1 MNLLKRL
8 AAVFWL
14 LSFPIAQNSFASP
27 IDEINEAG
35 IQALSASN
43 EWHRLLHYEPG
54 FSQKQVLSQVDDDNF
69 FLAAEGKHNPIAELK
84 ATLSAFYLEV
94 DTTDP
99 KQLDQHALCQFP
111 ARWTFLNAQLT
122 LPQPAITQQQ
132 CPEFNQW
139 MNTLQP
145 NSISLIFASSYLNS
159 PSSMFGHTFLRVDP
173 ANVESGS
180 SWLSYAINFGAELNS
195 EDNSLLYAYKGL
207 FGGYPGFFSVIRYY
221 EKIKE
226 YSRIENRD
234 LWEYNLNLTPQE
246 THIMIS
252 HLWELRDIIFDYYF
266 FDENCSYRLLELLE
280 VARPGTSLR
289 DDFGSRAIPIDTV
302 RAVIDGGFVDSVTY
316 RPSVA
321 TLLEHDVN
329 QLSDDQQ
336 FQAWNLARRNIQ
348 PNDPSLTH
356 LPPEQRA
363 RVFSAA
369 YEYLRYLELENP
381 RTKEMA
387 QYSLDLLKAV
397 SQLPLE
403 KSAPSRPDVQP
414 EDGHKTLLFG
424 VTGGEQDN
432 TGFADLRMRLS
443 YHDLADN
450 REGYLDG
457 AAINIGELRLRKRE
471 SDSLQIEQLNVV
483 DINSHA
489 PRTLFLKPITWRVNA
504 GLERIYGE
512 SDDDL
517 AAQVH
522 GGAGVTYGLGQ
533 QVLVYGMGMARMEY
547 NELLD
552 HNWSLGLGAL
562 AGGLIYL
569 PFGTLQLES
578 NYYQYSDG
586 LERYQHQ
593 LIQNIP
599 IGRDNAV
606 RLFATHQKQVDTRFD
621 EFSLEFRHYF

>member
-1 MNLLKRL
+1 MILLKRL

-14 LSFPIAQNSFASP
+14 LSLFLTHPCFAATITTDDQQIQTLAASP
-27 IDEINEAG
+27 
-35 IQALSASN
+35 Q
-43 EWHRLLHYEPG
+43 WHRLLHYEPG
-54 FSQKQVLSQVDDDNF
+54 FSGHRVESQVDDARF
-69 FLAAEGKHNPIAELK
+69 FLAADGKHNPVAELK
-84 ATLSAFYLEV
+84 ATLTAFYAALTE
-94 DTTDP
+94 P
-99 KQLDQHALCQFP
+99 GEEQLNQHAMCRFP
-111 ARWTFLNAQLT
+111 ARWQFLHEQLN
-122 LPQPAITQQQ
+122 LPPAPLTQQQ

-139 MNTLQP
+139 MNTLKP
-145 NSISLIFASSYLNS
+145 HSISLIFASSYLNS

-173 ANVESGS
+173 ANVEAGS
-180 SWLSYAINFGAELNS
+180 TWLSYAINFGAELNS
-195 EDNSLLYAYKGL
+195 DDNSLLYAYKGL

-234 LWEYNLNLTPQE
+234 LWEYNLNLTPAE
-246 THIMIS
+246 TRTMIS
-252 HLWELRDIIFDYYF
+252 HLWELRDVIFDYYF

-289 DDFGSRAIPIDTV
+289 DEFGARAIPIDTV
-302 RAVIDGGFVDSVTY
+302 RAVIDGGFVASVTY

-321 TLLEHDVN
+321 TQLEHDVN
-329 QLSDDQQ
+329 QLSDGHQLL
-336 FQAWNLARRNIQ
+336 AWQLAHRRMQ
-348 PNDPSLTH
+348 PDDPRLTE
-356 LPPEQRA
+356 LDPAARA
-363 RVFSAA
+363 RIYSAA

-381 RTKEMA
+381 RTPAMA

-397 SQLPLE
+397 SRLPL
-403 KSAPSRPDVQP
+403 KKTTPPTPAVPP
-414 EDGHKTLLFG
+414 EEGHKTLLVG
-424 VTGGEQDN
+424 LTGGEQAD

-450 REGYLDG
+450 RAGYLDG

-471 SDSLQIEQLNVV
+471 SDSIQIEQLNVV

-489 PRTLFLKPITWRVNA
+489 PRTLFLNPITWRVKA
-504 GLERIYGE
+504 GLERIYSD

-522 GGAGVTYGLGQ
+522 GGAGVTYGLGD
-533 QVLVYGMGMARMEY
+533 QVLVYGMAMARLEY
-547 NELLD
+547 NALLD
-552 HNWSLGLGAL
+552 HNWGPGLGAL
-562 AGGLIYL
+562 AGSLIYL
-569 PFGTLQLES
+569 PLGTLQLES
-578 NYYQYSDG
+578 SFYQYTDG

-606 RLFATHQKQVDTRFD
+606 RLSASHQKQVDTRFD

>member
-1 MNLLKRL
+1 MILLKRL

-14 LSFPIAQNSFASP
+14 LSLFLTHPCFAATITTDDQQIQTLAASP
-27 IDEINEAG
+27 
-35 IQALSASN
+35 Q
-43 EWHRLLHYEPG
+43 WHRLLHYEPG
-54 FSQKQVLSQVDDDNF
+54 FSGHRVESQVDDARF
-69 FLAAEGKHNPIAELK
+69 FLAADGKHNPVAELK
-84 ATLSAFYLEV
+84 ATLAAFYAALTE
-94 DTTDP
+94 P
-99 KQLDQHALCQFP
+99 GEEQLNQHAMCRFP
-111 ARWTFLNAQLT
+111 ARWQFLHEQLN
-122 LPQPAITQQQ
+122 LPPAPLTQQQ

-139 MNTLQP
+139 MNTLKP
-145 NSISLIFASSYLNS
+145 HSISLIFASSYLNS

-173 ANVESGS
+173 ANVEAGS
-180 SWLSYAINFGAELNS
+180 TWLSYAINFGAELNS
-195 EDNSLLYAYKGL
+195 DDNSLLYAYKGL

-234 LWEYNLNLTPQE
+234 LWEYNLNLTPAE
-246 THIMIS
+246 TRTMIS
-252 HLWELRDIIFDYYF
+252 HLWELRDVIFDYYF

-289 DDFGSRAIPIDTV
+289 DEFGARAIPIDTV
-302 RAVIDGGFVDSVTY
+302 RAVIDGGFVASVTY

-321 TLLEHDVN
+321 TQLEHDVN
-329 QLSDDQQ
+329 QLSDGHQLL
-336 FQAWNLARRNIQ
+336 AWQLAHRRMQ
-348 PNDPSLTH
+348 PDDPRLTE
-356 LPPEQRA
+356 LDPAARA
-363 RVFSAA
+363 RIYSAA

-381 RTKEMA
+381 RTPAMA

-397 SQLPLE
+397 SRLPL
-403 KSAPSRPDVQP
+403 KKTTPPTPAVPP
-414 EDGHKTLLFG
+414 EEGHKTLLVG
-424 VTGGEQDN
+424 LTGGEQAD

-450 REGYLDG
+450 RAGYLDG

-471 SDSLQIEQLNVV
+471 SDSIQIEQLNVV

-489 PRTLFLKPITWRVNA
+489 PRTLFLNPITWRVKA
-504 GLERIYGE
+504 GLERIYSD

-522 GGAGVTYGLGQ
+522 GGAGVTYGLGD
-533 QVLVYGMGMARMEY
+533 QVLVYGMAMARLEY
-547 NELLD
+547 NALLD
-552 HNWSLGLGAL
+552 HNWGPGLGAL
-562 AGGLIYL
+562 AGSLIYL
-569 PFGTLQLES
+569 PLGTLQLES
-578 NYYQYSDG
+578 SFYQYTDG

-606 RLFATHQKQVDTRFD
+606 RLSASHQKQVDTRFD

>member
-1 MNLLKRL
+1 MILLKRL

-14 LSFPIAQNSFASP
+14 LSLFLTHPCFAATITTDDQQIQTLAASP
-27 IDEINEAG
+27 
-35 IQALSASN
+35 Q
-43 EWHRLLHYEPG
+43 WHRLLHYEPG
-54 FSQKQVLSQVDDDNF
+54 FSGHRVESQVDDARF
-69 FLAAEGKHNPIAELK
+69 FLAADGKHNPVAELK
-84 ATLSAFYLEV
+84 ATLTAFYAALTE
-94 DTTDP
+94 P
-99 KQLDQHALCQFP
+99 GEEQLNQHAMCRFP
-111 ARWTFLNAQLT
+111 ARWQFLHEQLN
-122 LPQPAITQQQ
+122 LPPAPLTQQQ

-139 MNTLQP
+139 MNTLKP
-145 NSISLIFASSYLNS
+145 HSISLIFASSYLNS

-173 ANVESGS
+173 ANVEAGS
-180 SWLSYAINFGAELNS
+180 TWLSYAINFGAELNS
-195 EDNSLLYAYKGL
+195 DDNSLLYAYKGL

-234 LWEYNLNLTPQE
+234 LWEYNLNLTPAE
-246 THIMIS
+246 TRTMIS
-252 HLWELRDIIFDYYF
+252 HLWELRDVIFDYYF

-280 VARPGTSLR
+280 VARPGASLR
-289 DDFGSRAIPIDTV
+289 DEFGARAIPIDTV
-302 RAVIDGGFVDSVTY
+302 RAVIDGGFVASVTY

-321 TLLEHDVN
+321 TQLEHDVN
-329 QLSDDQQ
+329 QLSDGHQLL
-336 FQAWNLARRNIQ
+336 AWQLAHRRMQ
-348 PNDPSLTH
+348 PDDPRLTE
-356 LPPEQRA
+356 LDPAARA
-363 RVFSAA
+363 RIYSAA

-381 RTKEMA
+381 RTPAMA

-397 SQLPLE
+397 SRLPL
-403 KSAPSRPDVQP
+403 KKTTPPTP
-414 EDGHKTLLFG
+414 EVPPEEGHKTLLVG
-424 VTGGEQDN
+424 LTGGEQAD

-450 REGYLDG
+450 RAGYLDG

-471 SDSLQIEQLNVV
+471 SDSIQIEQLNVV

-489 PRTLFLKPITWRVNA
+489 PRTLFLNPITWRVKA
-504 GLERIYGE
+504 GLERIYSD

-522 GGAGVTYGLGQ
+522 GGAGVTYGLGD
-533 QVLVYGMGMARMEY
+533 QVLVYGMAMARLEY
-547 NELLD
+547 NALLD
-552 HNWSLGLGAL
+552 HNWGPGLGAL
-562 AGGLIYL
+562 AGSLVYL
-569 PFGTLQLES
+569 PLGTLQLES
-578 NYYQYSDG
+578 SFYQYTDG

-606 RLFATHQKQVDTRFD
+606 RLSASHQKQVDTRFD

>member
-1 MNLLKRL
+1 MILLKRL

-14 LSFPIAQNSFASP
+14 LSLFLTHPCFAATITTDDQQIQTLAASP
-27 IDEINEAG
+27 
-35 IQALSASN
+35 Q
-43 EWHRLLHYEPG
+43 WHRLLHYEPG
-54 FSQKQVLSQVDDDNF
+54 FSGHRVESQVDDARF
-69 FLAAEGKHNPIAELK
+69 FLAADGKHNPVAELK
-84 ATLSAFYLEV
+84 ATLAAFYAALTE
-94 DTTDP
+94 P
-99 KQLDQHALCQFP
+99 GEEQLNQHAMCRFP
-111 ARWTFLNAQLT
+111 ARWQFLHEQLN
-122 LPQPAITQQQ
+122 LPPAPLTQQQ

-139 MNTLQP
+139 MNTLKP
-145 NSISLIFASSYLNS
+145 HSISLIFASSYLNS

-173 ANVESGS
+173 ANVETGS
-180 SWLSYAINFGAELNS
+180 TWLSYAINFGAELNS
-195 EDNSLLYAYKGL
+195 DDNSLLYAYKGL

-234 LWEYNLNLTPQE
+234 LWEYNLNLTPAE
-246 THIMIS
+246 TRTMIS
-252 HLWELRDIIFDYYF
+252 HLWELRDVIFDYYF

-289 DDFGSRAIPIDTV
+289 DEFGARAIPIDTV
-302 RAVIDGGFVDSVTY
+302 RAVIDGGFVASVTY

-321 TLLEHDVN
+321 TQLEHDVN
-329 QLSDDQQ
+329 QLSDGHQLL
-336 FQAWNLARRNIQ
+336 AWQLAHRRMQ
-348 PNDPSLTH
+348 PDDPRLTE
-356 LPPEQRA
+356 LDPAARA
-363 RVFSAA
+363 RIYSAA

-381 RTKEMA
+381 RTPAMA

-397 SQLPLE
+397 SRLPL
-403 KSAPSRPDVQP
+403 KKTTPPTPAVPP
-414 EDGHKTLLFG
+414 EEGHKTLLVG
-424 VTGGEQDN
+424 LTGGEQAD

-450 REGYLDG
+450 RAGYLDG

-471 SDSLQIEQLNVV
+471 SDSIQIEQLNVV

-489 PRTLFLKPITWRVNA
+489 PRTLFLNPITWRVKA
-504 GLERIYGE
+504 GLERIYSD

-522 GGAGVTYGLGQ
+522 GGAGVTYGLGD
-533 QVLVYGMGMARMEY
+533 QVLVYGMAMARLEY
-547 NELLD
+547 NALLD
-552 HNWSLGLGAL
+552 HNWGPGLGAL
-562 AGGLIYL
+562 AGSLIYL
-569 PFGTLQLES
+569 PLGTLQLES
-578 NYYQYSDG
+578 SFYQYTDG

-606 RLFATHQKQVDTRFD
+606 RLSASHQKQVDTRFD

>member
-1 MNLLKRL
+1 MILLKRL

-14 LSFPIAQNSFASP
+14 LSLFLTHPCFAATITTDDQQIQTLAASP
-27 IDEINEAG
+27 
-35 IQALSASN
+35 Q
-43 EWHRLLHYEPG
+43 WHRLLHYEPG
-54 FSQKQVLSQVDDDNF
+54 FSGHRVESQVDDARF
-69 FLAAEGKHNPIAELK
+69 FLAADGKHNPVAELK
-84 ATLSAFYLEV
+84 ATLTAFYAALTE
-94 DTTDP
+94 P
-99 KQLDQHALCQFP
+99 GEEQLNQHAMCRFP
-111 ARWTFLNAQLT
+111 ARWQFLHEQLN
-122 LPQPAITQQQ
+122 LPPAPLTQQQ

-139 MNTLQP
+139 MNTLKP
-145 NSISLIFASSYLNS
+145 HSISLIFASSYLNS

-173 ANVESGS
+173 ANVETGS
-180 SWLSYAINFGAELNS
+180 TWLSYAINFGAELNS
-195 EDNSLLYAYKGL
+195 DDNSLLYAYKGL

-234 LWEYNLNLTPQE
+234 LWEYNLNLTPAE
-246 THIMIS
+246 TRTMIS
-252 HLWELRDIIFDYYF
+252 HLWELRDVIFDYYF

-280 VARPGTSLR
+280 VARPGASLR
-289 DDFGSRAIPIDTV
+289 DEFGARAIPIDTV
-302 RAVIDGGFVDSVTY
+302 RAVIDGGFVASVTY

-321 TLLEHDVN
+321 TQLEHDVN
-329 QLSDDQQ
+329 QLSDGHQLL
-336 FQAWNLARRNIQ
+336 AWQLAHRRMQ
-348 PNDPSLTH
+348 PDDPRLTE
-356 LPPEQRA
+356 LDPAARA
-363 RVFSAA
+363 RIYSAA

-381 RTKEMA
+381 RTPAMA

-397 SQLPLE
+397 SRLPL
-403 KSAPSRPDVQP
+403 KKTTPPTPAVPP
-414 EDGHKTLLFG
+414 EEGHKTLLVG
-424 VTGGEQDN
+424 LTGGEQAD

-450 REGYLDG
+450 RAGYLDG

-471 SDSLQIEQLNVV
+471 SDSIQIEQLNVV

-489 PRTLFLKPITWRVNA
+489 PRTLFLNPITWRVKA
-504 GLERIYGE
+504 GLERIYSD

-522 GGAGVTYGLGQ
+522 GGAGVTYGLGD
-533 QVLVYGMGMARMEY
+533 QVLVYGMAMARLEY
-547 NELLD
+547 NALLD
-552 HNWSLGLGAL
+552 HNWGPGLGAL
-562 AGGLIYL
+562 AGSLIYL
-569 PFGTLQLES
+569 PLGTLQLES
-578 NYYQYSDG
+578 SFYQYTDG

-606 RLFATHQKQVDTRFD
+606 RLSASHQKQVDTRFD

>member
-1 MNLLKRL
+1 MILLKRL

-14 LSFPIAQNSFASP
+14 LSLFLTHPCFAATITTDDQQIQTLAASP
-27 IDEINEAG
+27 
-35 IQALSASN
+35 Q
-43 EWHRLLHYEPG
+43 WHRLLHYEPG
-54 FSQKQVLSQVDDDNF
+54 FSGHRVESQVDDARF
-69 FLAAEGKHNPIAELK
+69 FLAADGKHNPVAELK
-84 ATLSAFYLEV
+84 ATLAAFYAALTE
-94 DTTDP
+94 P
-99 KQLDQHALCQFP
+99 GEEQLNQHAMCRFP
-111 ARWTFLNAQLT
+111 ARWQFLHEQLK
-122 LPQPAITQQQ
+122 LPLPPLTQQQ

-139 MNTLQP
+139 MNTLKP
-145 NSISLIFASSYLNS
+145 HSISLIFASSYLNS

-173 ANVESGS
+173 ANVETGS
-180 SWLSYAINFGAELNS
+180 TWLSYAINFGAELNS
-195 EDNSLLYAYKGL
+195 DDNSLLYAYKGL

-234 LWEYNLNLTPQE
+234 LWEYNLNLTPAE
-246 THIMIS
+246 TRTMIS
-252 HLWELRDIIFDYYF
+252 HLWELRDVIFDYYF

-289 DDFGSRAIPIDTV
+289 DEFGARAIPIDTV
-302 RAVIDGGFVDSVTY
+302 RAVIDGGFVASVTY

-329 QLSDDQQ
+329 RLSDGHQLL
-336 FQAWNLARRNIQ
+336 AWQLAHRRMQ
-348 PNDPSLTH
+348 PDDPRLTE
-356 LPPEQRA
+356 LDPAARA
-363 RVFSAA
+363 RIYSAA

-381 RTKEMA
+381 RTPAMA

-397 SQLPLE
+397 SRLPL
-403 KSAPSRPDVQP
+403 KKTTPPTPAVPP
-414 EDGHKTLLFG
+414 EEGHKTLLVG
-424 VTGGEQDN
+424 LTGGEQAD

-450 REGYLDG
+450 RAGYLDG

-471 SDSLQIEQLNVV
+471 SDSIQIEQLNVV

-489 PRTLFLKPITWRVNA
+489 PRTLFLNPITWRVKA
-504 GLERIYGE
+504 GLERIYSD

-522 GGAGVTYGLGQ
+522 GGAGVTYGLGD
-533 QVLVYGMGMARMEY
+533 QVLVYGMAMARLEY
-547 NELLD
+547 NALLD
-552 HNWSLGLGAL
+552 HNWGPGLGAL
-562 AGGLIYL
+562 AGSLIYL
-569 PFGTLQLES
+569 PLGTLQLES
-578 NYYQYSDG
+578 SFYQYTDG

-606 RLFATHQKQVDTRFD
+606 RLSASHQKQVDTRFD